1 MIEVLTPI
9 CKAYT
14 SDSAFRVT
22 ETAIQVYGGYGF
34 CSEYPVEQFLRDL
47 KIASLWEGTN
57 GIQALDLVGRKLG
70 MKKGLYFMSLLG
82 EMSKTVGE
90 YRNHETLGDL
100 AEDVQEAVN
109 KLAEL
114 AMFFAS
120 SAKAG
125 KYMIPVGNAYPF
137 LMLMGKAVMGWLL
150 LWGAGVAE
158 GKRTALAAAAGVG
171 AEPSAKS
178 AWIEEDP
185 EAAFYTG
192 KIAAARFFIKHVLPE
207 VGAAARSI
215 RSEDLSMLD
224 IPERGFAP

>member
-1 MIEVLTPI
+1 M
-9 CKAYT
+9 
-14 SDSAFRVT
+14 
-22 ETAIQVYGGYGF
+22 
-34 CSEYPVEQFLRDL
+34 RDL
-47 KIASLWEGTN
+47 KIASIWEGTN

-90 YRNHETLGDL
+90 YRNHERLGDL
-100 AEDVQEAVN
+100 AEDVQEVAN

-125 KYMIPVGNAYPF
+125 KFMIPVGNAYPF

-158 GKRTALAAAAGVG
+158 EKLSALAKAAGIEADG
-171 AEPSAKS
+171 AARA
-178 AWIEEDP
+178 AWLEDDP
-185 EAAFYTG
+185 EAAFYAG
-192 KIAAARFFIKHVLPE
+192 KIAAARYFIKHVLPE
-207 VGAAARSI
+207 VGAAAKAI